1 LDIEVRQHGLK
12 WVVEVWSDNAPAKF
26 GQPEPFAEE
35 QYVEINQ
42 WCIDNLGYHTR
53 TAYHVFEFKKETD
66 LNWFILRWS

>member
-1 LDIEVRQHGLK
+1 MDITFRRHRLK

-42 WCIDNLGYHTR
+42 WCIDALGYHAR
-53 TAYHVFEFKKETD
+53 TAYHVFELKNKKD
-66 LNWFILRWS
+66 LNWFLLRWS